1 MKLTLP
7 TNLSTPTSPAPAAV
21 PVSKPL
27 ALPTATAPAA
37 NAGPLPNVVPAPATP
52 TPTATPAFTPE
63 QLNDLR
69 IRVLNGEQIDRDVL
83 RRARDQL
90 RQRNSTAVFGVKKA
104 KDADDLAAAVNSN
117 VLDF

>member
-7 TNLSTPTSPAPAAV
+7 TNISTPTQPATAPV
-21 PVSKPL
+21 PVEKPL
-27 ALPTATAPAA
+27 ALPTSTAPAT
-37 NAGPLPNVVPAPATP
+37 NAGPLPNVVPATP

>member
-7 TNLSTPTSPAPAAV
+7 TNLSTPTTPAPAAV

-37 NAGPLPNVVPAPATP
+37 NAGPLPNVVPATP

>member
-7 TNLSTPTSPAPAAV
+7 TNLSTPTTPAPAAV

-27 ALPTATAPAA
+27 ALPTAPTAV
-37 NAGPLPNVVPAPATP
+37 AGAPLPNVVPATP
-52 TPTATPAFTPE
+52 TPTAAPAFTPE